1 MSPPSNPWSHTAAWD
16 RWLAPDWTAGSQS
29 ANRSPPTTSPRS
41 ACRSHSDGH
50 SMKPTSRVRWSFS
63 VTPRGVGTSGPI
75 PGSSAGSWRSA
86 TDDERSSGL
95 PRRGSP
101 GCFEGSRQNS
111 GSHSTT
117 PAGSRPTTADAGCRL
132 GGALPAVSAL
142 ECRSLLC
149 THAAVGGVHSPRRVK
164 GPCPIWSRRRP
175 RGRAAPA
182 VGLRGQRRASRARAR
197 GRWPARGRT
206 LAVGANRWR
215 IIRPLLAEGILL
227 TGVAAAIALLLTAGR
242 CSARSVC
249 RGCRPPSIFT

>member
-29 ANRSPPTTSPRS
+29 ANRFPPTTSPRS

-50 SMKPTSRVRWSFS
+50 SMKPTSRARWSFS

-75 PGSSAGSWRSA
+75 PGLSAGRWRSA

-117 PAGSRPTTADAGCRL
+117 PAGSRPTTADSWSGGCTPGCGTTRRSSRL
-132 GGALPAVSAL
+132 ARRLPSWRIRSPGGIRTRMPVAPL
-142 ECRSLLC
+142 
-149 THAAVGGVHSPRRVK
+149 HSRR
-164 GPCPIWSRRRP
+164 CRRRP
-175 RGRAAPA
+175 FTPSCQRPLPDLEPPA
-182 VGLRGQRRASRARAR
+182 SSRSLCSCCWSARSTSRISCSRARSMA
-197 GRWPARGRT
+197 
-206 LAVGANRWR
+206 
-215 IIRPLLAEGILL
+215 
-227 TGVAAAIALLLTAGR
+227 
-242 CSARSVC
+242 SARS
-249 RGCRPPSIFT
+249 PSDWR